1 MQTQAVSQKNDAML
15 RNTLFGNVGFTLISL
30 LLFLFASQAVAD
42 LMGIS
47 YRWVLVVL
55 GLGFIPFAGFVFWV
69 ASSRTMNTQM
79 AKIVIAL
86 DFGWVLLSYGYLI
99 WAWSDLMIAGR
110 WFVFI
115 QAEAV
120 FLFGLFQ
127 YLGLRR
133 LR

>member
-1 MQTQAVSQKNDAML
+1 MQTHAIKQNDSML

-30 LLFLFASQAVAD
+30 LLFLFASQPVAD
-42 LMGIS
+42 LMGIT
-47 YRWVLVVL
+47 YRWLLIVL

-69 ASSRTMNTQM
+69 ASSHPMHTNM
-79 AKIVIAL
+79 AKVVIAM
-86 DFGWVLLSYGYLI
+86 DIGWVLLSYGYLI
-99 WAWSDLMIAGR
+99 WAWADLTIAGR

-120 FLFGLFQ
+120 FFFALFQ

-133 LR
+133 LK

>member
-1 MQTQAVSQKNDAML
+1 MQSHAISQNDSML
-15 RNTLFGNVGFTLISL
+15 RNTLFGNVGFTLVSL
-30 LLFLFASQAVAD
+30 LLFLFATQPVAN

-47 YRWVLVVL
+47 YQWLLTVL

-69 ASSRTMNTQM
+69 ASSRPMNIPM
-79 AKIVIAL
+79 AKVVIAL
-86 DFGWVLLSYGYLI
+86 DVSWVLLSYGYLI
-99 WAWSDLMIAGR
+99 WAWADLTIAGR

-120 FLFGLFQ
+120 FFFALFQ
-127 YLGLRR
+127 YLGLRK